1 MSIYIIMTIDDDQ
14 ITKLLL
20 TFFYGKLRIFIP
32 HMGISSAE
40 KEVMTKKIAKTSFP
54 IKGMHCANCVGRVEK
69 ALGEVSGVD
78 KASVNFANEKAFVE
92 YDPTSTTI
100 ETLGKA
106 VVDAGYDV
114 ILPRV
119 STGENESVT
128 IKIVGMDSRQS
139 AGGVSKALDDI
150 DGVARH
156 EVDPGNEKAFVEFD
170 ANSISLSEIR
180 NAIEKHG
187 YKVAIIS
194 EEQETIEEVTAMKSA
209 ELADLRRKLIIG
221 GILTILILFGS
232 LKVVFPWAPAFLQ
245 NNMTL
250 MILTIPVQF
259 WVGAQF
265 YRGAWGAARH
275 RTTDMNTLIALGTS
289 AAFFY
294 SAAVTLTDFFP
305 PEYSNQVYFDTSA
318 VIIVLILLGRYL
330 ESRAKGRA
338 SDAIKKLV
346 SLQPKTAR
354 VIKESKEIDIPV
366 EEVTHGDIIL
376 VRPGEKI
383 PVDGLVVD
391 GSSAIDESMITGE
404 SVPVSKTAGDE
415 VIGATINKTGSFK
428 FEATKVGKE
437 TALGQIIRLVEQAQ
451 GSKAPIQRL
460 ADVIASYFVPSVMAL
475 ATLTFFAWLFFGPEP
490 SFTFALLNFVAV
502 LIIACPCALGLATP
516 TAIIVG
522 TGKGAELG
530 ILIKGGE
537 SLETAHKVTTV
548 IFDKTGTLTNG
559 KPVVTDIVTTGNIS
573 TEKVMRIAASAERHS
588 EHPLGVSIV
597 EHAVSN
603 NIELSEPTGFRAIEG
618 HGIIANVDGEKIF
631 IGSKK
636 LFKDNDI
643 PVGDR
648 EKTAIT
654 LADSGKTPVFVGNKK
669 GIIAV
674 IGVADTIKENARQ
687 VVSDLHGL
695 GLEVAMVTGDNQ
707 RTARAI
713 AGLAKIDTVLAEVL
727 PKNKADKVRA
737 LQKEGKV
744 VSMVGD
750 GINDAPALAMA
761 DVGIA
766 IGTGTDV
773 AMEASDITLIGG
785 DISGVAK
792 SISLSKKTMS
802 TIKQNL
808 FFAFFYNVILIP
820 IAALGLL
827 NPMYA
832 AAAMAASSLTVVSN
846 SLRLRNQKL

>member
-1 MSIYIIMTIDDDQ
+1 MTEN
-14 ITKLLL
+14 T
-20 TFFYGKLRIFIP
+20 
-32 HMGISSAE
+32 
-40 KEVMTKKIAKTSFP
+40 AKTSLP
-54 IKGMHCANCVGRVEK
+54 ISGMHCANCVARVEK
-69 ALGEVSGVD
+69 ALGEVSGVE
-78 KASVNFANEKAFVE
+78 KANVNFANEKAFVE
-92 YDPTSTTI
+92 YDPKTTSV
-100 ETLGKA
+100 EVLGKA
-106 VVDAGYDV
+106 IVDAGYGV
-114 ILPRV
+114 ILPKETIKG
-119 STGENESVT
+119 SESVSL
-128 IKIVGMDSRQS
+128 KIVGMDSPKS
-139 AGGVSKALDDI
+139 ADLISTALKDMPGVLKHNI
-150 DGVARH
+150 NF
-156 EVDPGNEKAFVEFD
+156 GNEKAEIEYD
-170 ANSISLSEIR
+170 NKSLSLSEIR
-180 NAIEKHG
+180 NSIEKLG
-187 YKVAIIS
+187 YRVAVIS
-194 EEQETIEEVTAMKSA
+194 EEQEMMEEVAALKSA

-221 GILTILILFGS
+221 GLLTIVILFGS

-245 NNMTL
+245 NPFTL
-250 MILTIPVQF
+250 MLLTIPVQF

-265 YRGAWGAARH
+265 YRGAWAAAKH
-275 RTTDMNTLIALGTS
+275 GTTDMNTLIALGTS

-305 PEYSNQVYFDTSA
+305 PEYSDQVYFDTSA

-338 SDAIKKLV
+338 SDAIKKLI
-346 SLQPKTAR
+346 SLRPKTAR
-354 VIKESKEIDIPV
+354 IIRDGNEIDIPV
-366 EEVTHGDIIL
+366 EEVAPGNIIL

-383 PVDGLVVD
+383 PVDGVVKE
-391 GSSAIDESMITGE
+391 GNSSIDESMITGE
-404 SVPVSKTAGDE
+404 SVPVSKTTGDE

-428 FEATKVGKE
+428 FEATKVGKD

-460 ADVIASYFVPSVMAL
+460 ADVIASYFVPTVMAL

-522 TGKGAELG
+522 TGKGAETG

-559 KPVVTDIVTTGNIS
+559 KPVVTDVIATNSVSGEDVI
-573 TEKVMRIAASAERHS
+573 RLAASAERHS
-588 EHPLGVSIV
+588 EHPLGESIV
-597 EHAVSN
+597 DYATSN
-603 NIELSEPTGFRAIEG
+603 QIRLSEPAEFSAIEG
-618 HGIIANVDGEKIF
+618 QGITAVVDGEKIF
-631 IGSKK
+631 IGSSK
-636 LFKDNDI
+636 LLKNNNI
-643 PVGDR
+643 PLNGE
-648 EKTAIT
+648 EKTASK
-654 LADSGKTPVFVGNKK
+654 LADAGKTPIFVGNSKK
-669 GIIAV
+669 VLAV
-674 IGVADTIKENARQ
+674 IGVADTIKDNAGR
-687 VVSDLHGL
+687 VVSDLHSL
-695 GLEVAMVTGDNQ
+695 DLEVAMVTGDNK
-707 RTARAI
+707 RTAKAI

-727 PKNKADKVRA
+727 PKDKAKKVSD
-737 LQKEGKV
+737 LQDEGKV
-744 VSMVGD
+744 VAMVGD
-750 GINDAPALAMA
+750 GINDAPALAVA
-761 DVGIA
+761 DIGIA

-773 AMEASDITLIGG
+773 AMEASDITLVGG

-846 SLRLRNQKL
+846 SLRLKNQEL

>member
-1 MSIYIIMTIDDDQ
+1 MTEN
-14 ITKLLL
+14 T
-20 TFFYGKLRIFIP
+20 
-32 HMGISSAE
+32 
-40 KEVMTKKIAKTSFP
+40 AKTSLP
-54 IKGMHCANCVGRVEK
+54 ISGMHCANCVARVEK
-69 ALGEVSGVD
+69 ALGEVSGVE
-78 KASVNFANEKAFVE
+78 KANVNFANEKAFVE
-92 YDPTSTTI
+92 YDPEATSV
-100 ETLGKA
+100 EVLGKA
-106 VVDAGYDV
+106 IIDAGYGV
-114 ILPRV
+114 ILPKETIKG
-119 STGENESVT
+119 SESVSL
-128 IKIVGMDSRQS
+128 KIVGMDSPKS
-139 AGGVSKALDDI
+139 ADLISTALKDMPGVLKHNI
-150 DGVARH
+150 NF
-156 EVDPGNEKAFVEFD
+156 GNEKAEIEYD
-170 ANSISLSEIR
+170 NKSLSLSEIR
-180 NAIEKHG
+180 NSIEKLG
-187 YKVAIIS
+187 YRVAVIS
-194 EEQETIEEVTAMKSA
+194 EEQEMMEEVTALKSA

-221 GILTILILFGS
+221 GLLTIVILFGS

-245 NNMTL
+245 NPFTL
-250 MILTIPVQF
+250 MLLTIPVQF

-265 YRGAWGAARH
+265 YRGAWAAAKH
-275 RTTDMNTLIALGTS
+275 GTTNMNTLIALGTS

-305 PEYSNQVYFDTSA
+305 PEYSDQVYFDTSA

-338 SDAIKKLV
+338 SDAIKKLI
-346 SLQPKTAR
+346 SLRPKTAR
-354 VIKESKEIDIPV
+354 IIRDGNEIDIPV
-366 EEVTHGDIIL
+366 EEVAPGNIIL

-383 PVDGLVVD
+383 PVDGVVKE
-391 GSSAIDESMITGE
+391 GNSSIDESMITGE
-404 SVPVSKTAGDE
+404 SVPVSKTTGDE

-428 FEATKVGKE
+428 FEATKVGKD

-460 ADVIASYFVPSVMAL
+460 ADVIASYFVPTVMTI

-522 TGKGAELG
+522 TGKGAETG

-559 KPVVTDIVTTGNIS
+559 KPVVTDVIATNSVSGKDVI
-573 TEKVMRIAASAERHS
+573 RLAASAERHS
-588 EHPLGVSIV
+588 EHPLGESIV
-597 EHAVSN
+597 DYATSN
-603 NIELSEPTGFRAIEG
+603 QIRLSEPAEFSAIEG
-618 HGIIANVDGEKIF
+618 QGITAVVDGEKIF
-631 IGSKK
+631 IGSSK
-636 LFKDNDI
+636 LLKNNNI
-643 PVGDR
+643 PLNGE
-648 EKTAIT
+648 EKTASK
-654 LADSGKTPVFVGNKK
+654 LADAGKTPIFVGNSKK
-669 GIIAV
+669 VLAV
-674 IGVADTIKENARQ
+674 IGVADTIKDNAGR
-687 VVSDLHGL
+687 VVSDLHSL
-695 GLEVAMVTGDNQ
+695 DLEVAMVTGDNK
-707 RTARAI
+707 RTAKAI

-727 PKNKADKVRA
+727 PKDKAKKVSD
-737 LQKEGKV
+737 LQDEGKV
-744 VSMVGD
+744 VAMVGD
-750 GINDAPALAMA
+750 GINDAPALAVA
-761 DVGIA
+761 DIGIA

-773 AMEASDITLIGG
+773 AMEASDITLVGG

-846 SLRLRNQKL
+846 SLRLKNQKL

>member
-1 MSIYIIMTIDDDQ
+1 MTEN
-14 ITKLLL
+14 T
-20 TFFYGKLRIFIP
+20 
-32 HMGISSAE
+32 
-40 KEVMTKKIAKTSFP
+40 AKTSLP
-54 IKGMHCANCVGRVEK
+54 ISGMHCANCVARVEK
-69 ALGEVSGVD
+69 ALGEVSGVE
-78 KASVNFANEKAFVE
+78 KANVNFANEKAFVE
-92 YDPTSTTI
+92 YDPEATSV
-100 ETLGKA
+100 EVLGKA
-106 VVDAGYDV
+106 IIDVGYGV
-114 ILPRV
+114 ILPKETIKG
-119 STGENESVT
+119 SESVSL
-128 IKIVGMDSRQS
+128 KIVGMDSPKS
-139 AGGVSKALDDI
+139 ADLISTALKDMPGVLKHNI
-150 DGVARH
+150 NF
-156 EVDPGNEKAFVEFD
+156 GNEKAEIEYD
-170 ANSISLSEIR
+170 NKSLSLSEIR
-180 NAIEKHG
+180 NSIEKLG
-187 YKVAIIS
+187 YRVAVIS
-194 EEQETIEEVTAMKSA
+194 EEQEMMEEVAALKSA

-221 GILTILILFGS
+221 GLLTIVILFGS

-245 NNMTL
+245 NPFTL
-250 MILTIPVQF
+250 MLLTIPVQF

-265 YRGAWGAARH
+265 YRGAWAAAKH
-275 RTTDMNTLIALGTS
+275 GTTNMNTLIALGTS

-305 PEYSNQVYFDTSA
+305 PEYSDQVYFDTSA

-338 SDAIKKLV
+338 SDAIKKLI
-346 SLQPKTAR
+346 SLRPKTAR
-354 VIKESKEIDIPV
+354 IIRDGNEIDIPV
-366 EEVTHGDIIL
+366 EEVAPGNIIL

-383 PVDGLVVD
+383 PVDGVVKE
-391 GSSAIDESMITGE
+391 GNSSIDESMITGE
-404 SVPVSKTAGDE
+404 SVPVSKTTGDE

-428 FEATKVGKE
+428 FEATKVGKD

-460 ADVIASYFVPSVMAL
+460 ADVIASYFVPTVMTI

-522 TGKGAELG
+522 TGKGAETG

-559 KPVVTDIVTTGNIS
+559 KPVVTDVIATNSVSGKDVI
-573 TEKVMRIAASAERHS
+573 RLAASAERHS
-588 EHPLGVSIV
+588 EHPLGESIV
-597 EHAVSN
+597 DYATSN
-603 NIELSEPTGFRAIEG
+603 QIRLSEPAEFSAIEG
-618 HGIIANVDGEKIF
+618 QGITAVVDGEKIF
-631 IGSKK
+631 IGSSK
-636 LFKDNDI
+636 LLKNNNI
-643 PVGDR
+643 PLNGE
-648 EKTAIT
+648 EKTASK
-654 LADSGKTPVFVGNKK
+654 LADAGKTPIFVGNSKK
-669 GIIAV
+669 VLAV
-674 IGVADTIKENARQ
+674 IGVADTIKDNAGR
-687 VVSDLHGL
+687 VVSDLHSL
-695 GLEVAMVTGDNQ
+695 DLEVAMVTGDNK
-707 RTARAI
+707 RTAKAI

-727 PKNKADKVRA
+727 PKDKAKKVSD
-737 LQKEGKV
+737 LQDEGKV
-744 VSMVGD
+744 VAMVGD
-750 GINDAPALAMA
+750 GINDAPALAVA
-761 DVGIA
+761 DIGIA

-773 AMEASDITLIGG
+773 AMEASDITLVGG

-846 SLRLRNQKL
+846 SLRLKNQKL